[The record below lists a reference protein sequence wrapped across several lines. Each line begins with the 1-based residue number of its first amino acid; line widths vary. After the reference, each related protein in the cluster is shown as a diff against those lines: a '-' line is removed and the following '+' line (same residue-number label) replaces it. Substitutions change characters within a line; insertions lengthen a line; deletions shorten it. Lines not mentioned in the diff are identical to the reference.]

1 MGRKVTD
8 GLSLDFA
15 APAATLIEEGEIY
28 RVDGIT
34 HFAVTGVLST
44 DVDRGYAGDVSEALY
59 RCKVPVGIAATRGDY
74 LGWSAGAGFKA
85 GGTDLALILAG
96 AAATGIPAGA
106 CAQVEGVRN
115 SRGYATLRLVV

>member
-34 HFAVTGVLST
+34 HFAVTGVLAA
-44 DVDRGYAGDVSEALY
+44 DVDKGYAGDVSESLY

-74 LGWSAGAGFKA
+74 LGWSAAGTFKTGA
-85 GGTDLALILAG
+85 TDLVLI
-96 AAATGIPAGA
+96 AAINGGPPAGA
-106 CAQVEGVRN
+106 VCQVEGVRN
-115 SRGYATLRLVV
+115 SRGYATLRLIG

>member
-8 GLSLDFA
+8 GLSLDFT
-15 APAATLIEEGEIY
+15 APAGLIEEGEAY
-28 RVDGIT
+28 RVDGIS
-34 HFAVTGVLST
+34 HFAVTGVLTT

-59 RCKVPVGIAATRGDY
+59 RCKVPVGIAAARGDY
-74 LGWSAGAGFKA
+74 LGWSAGAGLKSGA
-85 GGTDLALILAG
+85 TDLALILAG

-106 CAQVEGVRN
+106 AFQVEGVRN